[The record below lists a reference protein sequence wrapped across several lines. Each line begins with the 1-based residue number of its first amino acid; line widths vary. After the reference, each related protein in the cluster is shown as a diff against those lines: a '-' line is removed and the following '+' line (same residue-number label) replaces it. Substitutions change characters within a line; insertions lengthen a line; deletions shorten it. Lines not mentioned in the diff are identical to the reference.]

1 MKKAFFIGC
10 NALGDT
16 LCTTPT
22 VRAFRKAN
30 PDVFIAYIA
39 HNANY
44 CRVLDGNP
52 DIDLVVYNEYLW
64 LRGMEGF
71 AIGWFHSLP
80 LEIEE
85 TTPLYHFDMNAV
97 CSSEES
103 FHEHIAIGLA
113 KSVGIPIQSVRPI
126 VRVTDEERRT
136 ARLLVRRPY
145 VIFSQHSNANPRFAD
160 GSGAK
165 DWPDENWRRL
175 AECLHGRGF
184 DVISVGSETDSR
196 FGSAHG
202 RDLYGL
208 PIKVLAALLEGAAC
222 LVTLENGIAHLAA
235 AVDVPMVEL
244 YSKIVPLEW
253 AYPAEMTNCEVIYEV
268 PKAVSYERM
277 AEAVD
282 RLLGQRLAKPVVRR
296 YTAEESD
303 RRIMPTRPG
312 TSS

>member
-16 LCTTPT
+16 LCTTPA
-22 VRAFRKAN
+22 VRAFRQAN
-30 PDVFIAYIA
+30 PDTFIAYIA
-39 HNANY
+39 HNATY

-52 DIDLVVYNEYLW
+52 DIDLVIYNEYLW

-71 AIGWFHSLP
+71 AIEWFHSLP

-97 CSSEES
+97 CRKEES
-103 FHEHIAIGLA
+103 FHEHIAMGLA
-113 KSVGIPIQSVRPI
+113 KSVSIPIQSVRPV
-126 VRVTDEERRT
+126 VRVTEEERRT

-145 VIFSQHSNANPRFAD
+145 VILSRHSNANPRFPD

-165 DWPDENWRRL
+165 DWPDENWRKL
-175 AECLHGRGF
+175 AESVHRREF

-196 FGSAHG
+196 FGSPHT
-202 RDLYGL
+202 RDLHGL
-208 PIKVLAALLEGAAC
+208 PIKVLAALLECAAC

-253 AYPAEMTNCEVIYEV
+253 AYPAEMTHREVIYEV
-268 PKAVSYERM
+268 PKLVSYDRV
-277 AEAVD
+277 AGAVD
-282 RLLGQRLAKPVVRR
+282 RFLERR
-296 YTAEESD
+296 
-303 RRIMPTRPG
+303 
-312 TSS
+312 